1 MNAACPSRDSF
12 KLELAAE
19 ILRKFSEVRF
29 VARGTS
35 MLPAIYP
42 GDCLTVKS
50 FGAAAPRCG
59 DIVLCRRADE
69 FRVHRIVGILEEGP
83 AAFYVLRGEALTHDD
98 PPIPAEEL
106 LGRVTSI
113 ARRGKSFAPNS
124 PQRVHHRF
132 LRSIV
137 RRSKVA
143 TVLLLRWHA
152 SQARDFLHA
161 ESLPASS
168 VGANTGCA

>member
-1 MNAACPSRDSF
+1 MNAAPQTREAC
-12 KLELAAE
+12 KLKLAAE
-19 ILRKFSEVRF
+19 ILREFFEVRF

-50 FGAAAPRCG
+50 FGAEAPRGG
-59 DIVLCRRADE
+59 DIVLCRRTGE
-69 FRVHRIVGILEEGP
+69 FRVHRIMGILEEGP
-83 AAFYVLRGEALTHDD
+83 ATLYVLRGDALTHDD
-98 PPIPAEEL
+98 PPVPAREL
-106 LGRVTSI
+106 LGRVTFI
-113 ARRGKSFAPNS
+113 VRRGKSVELNS

-152 SQARDFLHA
+152 SRARDFLHA

-168 VGANTGCA
+168 VGAETECT

>member
-1 MNAACPSRDSF
+1 MKAAPQTRHAF

-29 VARGTS
+29 IARGTS

-50 FGAAAPRCG
+50 FGAVAPGFG

-69 FRVHRIVGILEEGP
+69 FRLHRIVSILEEGP
-83 AAFYVLRGEALTHDD
+83 AAFYVLRGDALTDDD
-98 PPIPAEEL
+98 PPIPAGEL

-113 ARRGKSFAPNS
+113 ARRGKSFEPNS
-124 PQRVHHRF
+124 PQRVHHRL

-143 TVLLLRWHA
+143 AVLLLRWHA
-152 SQARDFLHA
+152 SQAQDFLHA

-168 VGANTGCA
+168 VGAKAECT